1 MATTTTVY
9 AFTKPAQG
17 DTPWT
22 TQANTDYDSIDAE
35 LARPRWPFN
44 SPVMGATTTCDLS
57 LARLFLFTVTQVT
70 TLAFTNA
77 PAATFGTRIVLRIT
91 NGNAFALTWPASV
104 IWLSGVAPILK
115 SSGVDLIELW
125 TTDAGVTW
133 YAGALDRPLSR
144 LIGQVTTDVGTG
156 AATVETTL
164 HTIVVPAN
172 VLGPNGAL
180 RIRVHYSV
188 TGVNNTKAV
197 NIYYGAGQLLAGTF
211 TAGQQATNGIVD
223 AVMVNRNATGSQ
235 HVTASYSTAN
245 GAIQYLNATTTID
258 STVSQS
264 VFVKGLTTN
273 AADEVTANVTLVEL
287 LRS

>member
-44 SPVMGATTTCDLS
+44 SPVIGATTTCDLS

-144 LIGQVTTDVGTG
+144 LIGQVTADVGTG
-156 AATVETTL
+156 AATIETTL
-164 HTIVVPAN
+164 HTVPVPTN
-172 VLGPNGAL
+172 ILGPNGGL
-180 RIRVHYSV
+180 RVRIHYSV
-188 TGVNNTKAV
+188 TGVNNTKGI
-197 NIYYGAGQLLAGTF
+197 NIKYGGSTIHGFTF
-211 TAGQQATNGIVD
+211 TSGQTAAGYAECV
-223 AVMVNRNATGSQ
+223 
-235 HVTASYSTAN
+235 
-245 GAIQYLNATTTID
+245 
-258 STVSQS
+258 
-264 VFVKGLTTN
+264 
-273 AADEVTANVTLVEL
+273 
-287 LRS
+287 